1 MTFQKYIDLR
11 RIAAVVALLF
21 AGCSAFRPH
30 VDHSIAPSPAPATPW
45 NPPAAAVPPIE
56 QLTQLTPPALP
67 ANVAPGTTVSLAQI
81 IDVALSNNPDT
92 RSAWLRARVAEAQL
106 RSSESAYLPEIDG
119 GVVASR
125 QKSGNNGAQTGLG
138 ISIGLSWLLFD
149 FGGREAAIEQA
160 RQTLIAAGF
169 EHNQVIQD
177 VVLRAEQAYYGY
189 LDSKALLEAQDA
201 TLKERQIALESA
213 EARHRAGVAT
223 IADVLQAR
231 TARSQAQLNRETIEG
246 NLRTI
251 EGLLATTMGLPAT
264 TRFDFGTL
272 PLDIPT
278 HKVAEEV
285 DALLARAV
293 TQRPELAA
301 ARAEALRANA
311 RIREVRAQGLP
322 NIGVTSNIGE
332 TFASGGP
339 VTPYSAAIALR
350 VPIFTGGR
358 IANDVRAAQLEAE
371 LARENVRSLQQQ
383 VDLEV
388 WTSYFALQTAEQRL
402 TTARELLS
410 SAQQS
415 ADVASGRY
423 RSGVGTILDLLTAEA
438 ALESA
443 RAQEVQARTDWFL
456 AVAQLAHDTGSLAPQ
471 QGQ

>member
-1 MTFQKYIDLR
+1 
-11 RIAAVVALLF
+11 
-21 AGCSAFRPH
+21 
-30 VDHSIAPSPAPATPW
+30 
-45 NPPAAAVPPIE
+45 
-56 QLTQLTPPALP
+56 
-67 ANVAPGTTVSLAQI
+67 
-81 IDVALSNNPDT
+81 
-92 RSAWLRARVAEAQL
+92 
-106 RSSESAYLPEIDG
+106 
-119 GVVASR
+119 
-125 QKSGNNGAQTGLG
+125 
-138 ISIGLSWLLFD
+138 
-149 FGGREAAIEQA
+149 
-160 RQTLIAAGF
+160 
-169 EHNQVIQD
+169 
-177 VVLRAEQAYYGY
+177 GY

-213 EARHRAGVAT
+213 EARHRAGLAT

-322 NIGVTSNIGE
+322 SIGVTSNIGE

-339 VTPYSAAIALR
+339 ITPYSAAIALR

-358 IANDVRAAQLEAE
+358 IANDVRAAQLQAE
-371 LARENVRSLQQQ
+371 LARENVR
-383 VDLEV
+383 
-388 WTSYFALQTAEQRL
+388 
-402 TTARELLS
+402 
-410 SAQQS
+410 
-415 ADVASGRY
+415 
-423 RSGVGTILDLLTAEA
+423 
-438 ALESA
+438 
-443 RAQEVQARTDWFL
+443 
-456 AVAQLAHDTGSLAPQ
+456 
-471 QGQ
+471 

>member
-1 MTFQKYIDLR
+1 MTLQTRTDLR
-11 RIAAVVALLF
+11 RFGAALALLF
-21 AGCSAFRPH
+21 ASCTSLRPH
-30 VDHSIAPSPAPATPW
+30 VDHSVAPSPAPAAPW
-45 NPPAAAVPPIE
+45 VPPASAIPPVEPIAAVTLPSN
-56 QLTQLTPPALP
+56 LTPGA
-67 ANVAPGTTVSLAQI
+67 TVSLAQI
-81 IDVALSNNPDT
+81 VDVALSNNPQT

-119 GVVASR
+119 AVVASR
-125 QKSGNNGAQTGLG
+125 QKSANGDAQTA
-138 ISIGLSWLLFD
+138 IAPSIALNWLLFD
-149 FGGREAAIEQA
+149 FGGREAEVEQA
-160 RQTLIAAGF
+160 RQALIAAGF
-169 EHNQVIQD
+169 EHNQAIQD
-177 VVLRAEQAYYGY
+177 VILQTQQAYYSY

-201 TLKERQIALESA
+201 TLKERQTALDAA
-213 EARHRAGVAT
+213 EARHHAGVAT

-231 TARSQAQLNRETIEG
+231 TARSQAQLTRETIEG

-251 EGLLATTMGLPAT
+251 EGLLATTMGLPAS
-264 TRFDFGTL
+264 TRFEFGTL
-272 PLDIPT
+272 PLEIPARQ
-278 HKVAEEV
+278 VSEQV

-293 TQRPELAA
+293 AQRPELAA
-301 ARAEALRANA
+301 ARAEALRAGA
-311 RIREVRAQGLP
+311 RVREVRATGLP
-322 NIGVTSNIGE
+322 TVGLTSSIGQ
-332 TFASGGP
+332 TFLSSGGR
-339 VTPYSAAIALR
+339 VTPYAAAVALR

-358 IANDVRAAQLEAE
+358 IANDVRAAQLEEE

-388 WTSYFALQTAEQRL
+388 WSSYYALQTAEQRL
-402 TTARELLS
+402 ITARELLS

-423 RSGVGTILDLLTAEA
+423 RSGVGTILDVLTAEA

>member
-1 MTFQKYIDLR
+1 MTFQNLTDLR
-11 RIAAVVALLF
+11 RIAAVVALLL
-21 AGCSAFRPH
+21 AGCSSLRPH
-30 VDHSIAPSPAPATPW
+30 VDHSLAPSAAPATPF
-45 NPPAAAVPPIE
+45 
-56 QLTQLTPPALP
+56 TPPASAIPHIEAVTTPVLP
-67 ANVAPGTTVSLAQI
+67 ANLAPGATVTLPQI
-81 IDVALSNNPDT
+81 IDVALANNPDT

-106 RSSESAYLPEIDG
+106 RSSEAAYLPEIDG
-119 GVVASR
+119 SVIASH
-125 QKSGNNGAQTGLG
+125 QKSGDAKAQTG
-138 ISIGLSWLLFD
+138 IGAAVGLNWLLFD
-149 FGGREAAIEQA
+149 FGGRAAEVEQA

-177 VVLRAEQAYYGY
+177 VVLRVEQAYYSY
-189 LDSKALLEAQDA
+189 LDSKALLDAEDA
-201 TLKERQIALESA
+201 TLKERQTALDSA

-231 TARSQAQLNRETIEG
+231 TALAQARLNRETIEG

-251 EGLLATTMGLPAT
+251 EGLLATSMGLPAT

-278 HKVAEEV
+278 HQVAEAV

-293 TQRPELAA
+293 AQRPELAQ

-311 RIREVRAQGLP
+311 RVREVRSQGLP
-322 NIGVTSNIGE
+322 TVGLTSSVGE
-332 TFASGGP
+332 TFRSGGSI
-339 VTPYSAAIALR
+339 TPYSAAVALR

-402 TTARELLS
+402 VTARELLS

-415 ADVASGRY
+415 VDVAGGRY
-423 RSGVGTILDLLTAEA
+423 RSGVGTILDLLTAQA
-438 ALESA
+438 ALENA
-443 RAQEVQARTDWFL
+443 RAEEVQARTDWFL
-456 AVAQLAHDTGSLAPQ
+456 AVARLAHDTGSLAPQ

>member
-1 MTFQKYIDLR
+1 MTFQNHTDLR
-11 RIAAVVALLF
+11 RIAAIVALLS

-45 NPPAAAVPPIE
+45 NPPAAAVPPVE
-56 QLTQLTPPALP
+56 QLTPPALP
-67 ANVAPGTTVSLAQI
+67 ANLAPGATVSLAQI

-125 QKSGNNGAQTGLG
+125 QKSGDSKAQTGVG
-138 ISIGLSWLLFD
+138 ISLGLSWLLFD
-149 FGGREAAIEQA
+149 FGGREAEIEQA

-169 EHNQVIQD
+169 EHNQIIQD
-177 VVLRAEQAYYGY
+177 VILRVEQAYYGY

-201 TLKERQIALESA
+201 TMKERQLALDSA
-213 EARHRAGVAT
+213 EARHRAGIAT

-293 TQRPELAA
+293 TQRPELAS

-322 NIGVTSNIGE
+322 TIGVTSSIGE

-339 VTPYSAAIALR
+339 ITPYSAAIALR

-358 IANDVRAAQLEAE
+358 IANDVRAAQLQAE